1 MADKV
6 QRVLEDMVPELLD
19 LGKREVFSSM
29 EIRNIIER
37 RRDFEYKLA
46 SKTPLLG
53 DFLEYLEYEYKLERI
68 RFARTRK
75 LNLKKRTIG
84 DYSIIRT
91 IHFIFKRAL
100 RRYSNDE
107 KLWLQYIDFC
117 LKSGSSRILQRNMIT
132 ALRNLPTSATI
143 WIIMADR
150 EFQSGNANSAR
161 SILMLGLRINK
172 HSFLIWRG
180 LAQLEANI
188 IYKLYL
194 NEYTK
199 SELALSVQYSKKATA
214 APLEPILKH
223 ALTRIEPEGHKH
235 AFLVHMYRILYNLY
249 LVGRSSTN
257 SDTCSKKTSEIQY
270 LSNFE
275 TTLTSNIYN
284 NASSQPI
291 FVVFFG
297 IIKMIN
303 LSKESDKDFIQDPN
317 EIITYIECMMNESL
331 NLLLKKETEGAGIFS
346 MLLICRFLYQC
357 GLNNMEEL
365 DGWNSDKKNNFGKSR
380 SAVDFGF
387 SFSDLNDS
395 LEYSTNM
402 DSENNSSSIAERNF
416 FKWLSFSSSK
426 GIIDS
431 YDIWPKSM
439 LDLLTVEPFIWNC
452 CILSKPGTDQSEFD
466 GLKNLSKILEINNIK
481 KESLFPQEL
490 LLNLKLFIQN
500 NVLLEENNA
509 NRIYSKLSD
518 IYKHVLSMKV
528 QQDLSVARVML
539 IEALLHCKSASP
551 STTLVSASEF
561 DGYESLHEPSEYI
574 LKWKCLIYKQ
584 MRDLDSVHITE
595 LIDLIKEIQ
604 TTIANHDIQAKD
616 SKIFDLHGF
625 LELIFL
631 LFNGISSKLNR
642 KSDLQLIEEVSKLK
656 HDFVCDA
663 LIKFPVI
670 INPPYIPYFIFNVLI
685 FWSIDDIQYSSNI
698 ISEFVD
704 TNQFIKSEI
713 NLITKDIP
721 ILSFIMEHK
730 ESGRISKLSHYRQR
744 KIIYTEKVTKLAN
757 IIKLPTKI
765 RQVVLL
771 SSYLS
776 TLACAMIEFSC
787 NFRSILKHGPRALN
801 GADIYE
807 TTLNI
812 FSYWRNIIEEL
823 QSIRADITDILQ
835 YSYLKYILFTRVVED
850 IMNRRLISASNT
862 FPVSST
868 ALLLQMKNSQTLL
881 FKGGNYDSD
890 IQILSRMP
898 LDDIK
903 IKMILDGNSYTKM
916 DPYLSNIITILDPM
930 PYINKWI
937 CFVCSFLSKA

>member
-6 QRVLEDMVPELLD
+6 QKVLEDMVPELLD
-19 LGKREVFSSM
+19 LGKREVFSGT

-46 SKTPLLG
+46 SRTPLLG
-53 DFLEYLEYEYKLERI
+53 DFLEYLEYEYELERI

-75 LNLKKRTIG
+75 LGLKKRTIG
-84 DYSIIRT
+84 DYSIIRI

-100 RRYSNDE
+100 RRYPNDE

-150 EFQSGNANSAR
+150 EFQSGNAKSAR

-172 HSFLIWRG
+172 YSFLMWRG

-199 SELALSVQYSKKATA
+199 SELALSAKYSKKATA
-214 APLEPILKH
+214 ASLEPILKY

-235 AFLVHMYRILYNLY
+235 AFLVYMYRILYNLY
-249 LVGRSSTN
+249 LVRKSGTN
-257 SDTCSKKTSEIQY
+257 SDTCNKKTPEIHY

-275 TTLTSNIYN
+275 TTLTTNIYN
-284 NASSQPI
+284 NISSQPI

-303 LSKESDKDFIQDPN
+303 LNKESDKDFIQDPN

-365 DGWNSDKKNNFGKSR
+365 DGWNSDEKNNFGKLR
-380 SAVDFGF
+380 NVVDFGF
-387 SFSDLNDS
+387 SFSDQSDS
-395 LEYSTNM
+395 LEYSANM
-402 DSENNSSSIAERNF
+402 DSKNNSSTIFKGNLL
-416 FKWLSFSSSK
+416 KWLSFSSSK

-431 YDIWPKSM
+431 YNIWPKSM

-452 CILSKPGTDQSEFD
+452 CILSNPGTDKNEFD
-466 GLKNLSKILEINNIK
+466 RLKNSSKILEINNIK

-490 LLNLKLFIQN
+490 LLNFKSFIQN
-500 NVLLEENNA
+500 NVLSDENNV

-518 IYKHVLSMKV
+518 IYKHVMSTKV
-528 QQDLSVARVML
+528 QQNLSIPRVML
-539 IEALLHCKSASP
+539 IEALLYCKSASP
-551 STTLVSASEF
+551 SNILVSTNEF
-561 DGYESLHEPSEYI
+561 DRYESLCEPSEYI
-574 LKWKCLIYKQ
+574 LKWKCLVYKL
-584 MRDLDSVHITE
+584 MKDLDSVHITE
-595 LIDLIKEIQ
+595 FINLIKEIH

-616 SKIFDLHGF
+616 SRVIDLNSF

-631 LFNGISSKLNR
+631 LFSGISNKLNR
-642 KSDLQLIEEVSKLK
+642 KSDIQLIEELSKLK
-656 HDFVCDA
+656 YDFVCNA

-685 FWSIDDIQYSSNI
+685 FWSIDDIQYSPNF

-704 TNQFIKSEI
+704 TNQFVKSEI
-713 NLITKDIP
+713 NFITKDIP
-721 ILSFIMEHK
+721 ILSFIIEHK
-730 ESGRISKLSHYRQR
+730 EPGRISRLSHYKQR
-744 KIIYTEKVTKLAN
+744 KIIYTEKVTRLAN
-757 IIKLPTKI
+757 IIKLPTRI
-765 RQVVLL
+765 RQVILL

-776 TLACAMIEFSC
+776 ILSCAMIEFSC
-787 NFRSILKHGPRALN
+787 NLRSILKHGPRALN
-801 GADIYE
+801 DADIYE

-812 FSYWRNIIEEL
+812 FSYWKSIIEEL
-823 QSIRADITDILQ
+823 QNIKADITDILQ

-850 IMNRRLISASNT
+850 IVNRRLINVSNI

-868 ALLLQMKNSQTLL
+868 ALLLQMKNSQIPL

-898 LDDIK
+898 LDDIR
-903 IKMILDGNSYTKM
+903 IKMILDGNSHTKM
-916 DPYLSNIITILDPM
+916 DPYLSNVITILDPI
-930 PYINKWI
+930 PYISKWT
-937 CFVCSFLSKA
+937 CFACLLLS